1 MTTMLTLEQIENEMA
16 SVTSPGRLAEL
27 RVVLSS
33 KYAHA
38 TNEYEKVLV
47 AKPALWNEIRKTVK
61 SDTRAEREWEAT
73 ELGVAERHWK
83 FQIKK
88 IEKLMSA
95 IKTLIDV
102 KTGEAHNLY

>member
-1 MTTMLTLEQIENEMA
+1 MSKILTLEKIENEMA

-27 RVVLSS
+27 RVMLSA
-33 KYAHA
+33 KYARA
-38 TNEYEKVLV
+38 TNEYEKVLL
-47 AKPALWNEIRKTVK
+47 AKPAIWNELRKTVK

-73 ELGVAERHWK
+73 ELGIEERHWK

-88 IEKLMSA
+88 IDHMMTA

-102 KTGEAHNLY
+102 RTNESRNLY

>member
-1 MTTMLTLEQIENEMA
+1 MKNLTLSDIEKELA
-16 SVTSPGRLAEL
+16 TSPSPGRLAEL
-27 RVVLSS
+27 RVLLSA
-33 KYAHA
+33 KYAQA
-38 TNEYEKVLV
+38 TNEYETVLL
-47 AKPALWNEIRKTVK
+47 AKPAIWNELRKDVK

-73 ELGVAERHWK
+73 ELGQKERHWK

-88 IEKLMSA
+88 IEKMMSA